1 MASSLIFD
9 LLRKNPNFGF
19 QTFSSRGL
27 FSAGFAGASASV
39 AATSFAFATP
49 FAFRALF
56 GDGAIQVAYCDAG
69 AILGEDISAIMQNA
83 SGNKRF
89 LSSDATLGEDYA
101 NTIWTGSSFQ
111 KDALGHSMK
120 QYDIQLKP
128 LFSAFHWKHFGLTAV
143 RSFLLF
149 YLPLLEPRPRLEDDD
164 DDFLVENPEEQHV
177 DLVEPFKKSVK
188 QIVRE
193 TSVSTTRRI
202 LERLAVYHISQ
213 RMAWKLLKDVPKS
226 AIRKAGRGMPTYTLC
241 FRVCKTTF
249 RGHFLGVL
257 ASWLVQVG
265 IDIYGFFSKT
275 TESAEDSDANVTA
288 EQARILEKKVFG
300 TTVRCV
306 GSLVFAS
313 IGAGIGVALIRP
325 STGQWIGC
333 VLGDLVGPVIVT
345 FCFERFHWEL

>member
-1 MASSLIFD
+1 MASGFIFD
-9 LLRKNPNFGF
+9 LVRKNPNFGA
-19 QTFSSRGL
+19 QAFSSRGL
-27 FSAGFAGASASV
+27 FSAGFAGSSASI

-56 GDGAIQVAYCDAG
+56 GDGTIQVAYCDAG
-69 AILGEDISAIMQNA
+69 AILDEDINTGWQTAF
-83 SGNKRF
+83 GNKQF
-89 LSSDATLGEDYA
+89 PSSVSEDS
-101 NTIWTGSSFQ
+101 TWTGTSFQ
-111 KDALGHSMK
+111 KNAFGHSVK

-128 LFSAFHWKHFGLTAV
+128 LFSAFHWKNFGLTAL

-149 YLPLLEPRPRLEDDD
+149 YLPLLEPRPRPEDDD

-177 DLVEPFKKSVK
+177 DLVEPFNKSVK

-202 LERLAVYHISQ
+202 LERLAVHYISQ

-226 AIRKAGRGMPTYTLC
+226 AVRKSGRGMPTYTLC

-257 ASWLVQVG
+257 ASWLVQVA

-275 TESAEDSDANVTA
+275 TKPAEESDAIVTA
-288 EQARILEKKVFG
+288 EQARVLGKKVVG

-333 VLGDLVGPVIVT
+333 VLGDLAGPVIIT
-345 FCFERFHWEL
+345 FCFERLHWEL